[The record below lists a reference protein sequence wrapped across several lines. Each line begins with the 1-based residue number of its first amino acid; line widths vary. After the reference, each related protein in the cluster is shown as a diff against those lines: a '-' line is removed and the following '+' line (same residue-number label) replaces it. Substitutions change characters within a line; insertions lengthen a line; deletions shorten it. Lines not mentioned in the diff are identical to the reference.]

1 MKILLLHCDWVE
13 WEPTKKA
20 IKSAEDIADK
30 KAVRVEDCLVVLT
43 SVEKGDEK
51 DPEKSVLEYIK
62 NIKDVAEMVKAKNI
76 VVYPYA
82 HLSSNLSSVEIA
94 QRVLG
99 GAEKELTKD
108 FKVWRA
114 PFGWYKKLSLSAKG
128 HPLSELSRDISVD
141 SGLLK
146 DGPANDTYRK
156 LIKLLDENKANYR
169 LIDHPPEGR
178 TEVVS
183 PMRGNKI
190 SQAAKCIIVILKIE
204 KSTKYVLSV
213 VPGDAKVDLDALKK
227 LFGASYASFATQ
239 EIAERL
245 AGSVSGTVL
254 PLSFNPEMEL
264 IVDPSLLKN
273 EEIFFNAARLDQ
285 SMALKTNDYTKL
297 AKPRLEKIATYS
309 AQAGQLFSEPQPGG
323 ATGKVEEIVS
333 EALKK
338 EKEELVSEWFIL
350 ESTGKENKIELKDNK
365 ISGFNF
371 SKNLKLEKFV
381 KYELAKNRAVDI
393 EPPHIK
399 LMKKLQLVGH
409 EEGSD
414 PGNLRFLPNGRL
426 IKSLIEDWVT
436 KKTVEYGAV
445 EVETPIMYDF
455 EHPALKSYLN
465 RFPARQYSIQTPNK
479 KVFLR
484 FAACFGQF
492 LMAKD
497 ASISYKNLPLPMYEL
512 TRYSFRVE
520 QRGELAGLRR
530 LRAFTMPDCHCFV
543 KDFEQAKKEMVKRI
557 DLAKKI
563 QEGIGFNLMDDFEY
577 AIRVTKDFFEAHKD
591 FVIQLVKEFGKP
603 VLLEVWN
610 KRFFYFV
617 LKYEWN
623 FVDALDKAAT
633 LTTDQIDV
641 ENAERYG
648 IQYTDFDNTR
658 KYPLILHLSPTGAV
672 ERVIY
677 ALLERA
683 DAQQKEGKHPI
694 LPIWLSPTQIR
705 LCPVNDEFNKW
716 ADELA
721 NKIAEQNIRIDIDDN
736 SESIQKKIRDSEV
749 DWVPYTVVLGQKEK
763 ESGKLAVRFREDS
776 KIRQMSLEEL
786 ISLVKKQV
794 EGMPFKPLSLARHL
808 TRRPVFVA

>member
-20 IKSAEDIADK
+20 IKSAEDLADK
-30 KAVRVEDCLVVLT
+30 KAVKVEDCLVVLT
-43 SVEKGDEK
+43 AVEKTDEK
-51 DPEKSVLEYIK
+51 DSIKSVQEYVK
-62 NIKDVAEMVKAKNI
+62 NVKEVADMVKAKNI
-76 VVYPYA
+76 VIYPYA

-94 QRVLG
+94 QSVLN
-99 GAEKELTKD
+99 GAEKELAKD
-108 FKVWRA
+108 FKVWKE
-114 PFGWYKKLSLSAKG
+114 PFGWYKKLSLAAKG
-128 HPLSELSRDISVD
+128 HPLSELSRQISA
-141 SGLLK
+141 
-146 DGPANDTYRK
+146 DGDQHNVKTADHATYKK
-156 LIKLLDENKANYR
+156 LIEFLDQNKAKYR

-183 PMRGNKI
+183 PMRGNKV
-190 SQAAKCIIVILKIE
+190 SQAAKCIIVMLKIE
-204 KSTKYVLSV
+204 KSTKYVLCV
-213 VPGDAKVDLDALKK
+213 VPGDAKVNLESVKK
-227 LFGASYASFATQ
+227 IFGASYASFATL

-245 AGSVSGTVL
+245 AGSLSGTVL
-254 PLSFNPEMEL
+254 PLSFNPELEL
-264 IVDPSLLKN
+264 IVDPELLKN
-273 EEIFFNAARLDQ
+273 EEIFFNAARLDR
-285 SMALKTNDYTKL
+285 SMALKTADYTKL
-297 AKPRLEKIATYS
+297 AKMRLEKIATYS
-309 AQAGQLFSEPQPGG
+309 AGAEDPQLAAEPQN
-323 ATGKVEEIVS
+323 KEIES

-338 EKEELVSEWFIL
+338 EKELVSEWFIL
-350 ESTGKENKIELKDNK
+350 EPSSKQNKIEVKDGK

-371 SKNLKLEKFV
+371 SKYPKLEKFA
-381 KYELAKNRAVDI
+381 KYELAKNRAVDV
-393 EPPHIK
+393 ESPHIK
-399 LMKKLQLVGH
+399 LMKKLQLVGY

-497 ASISYKNLPLPMYEL
+497 ANISYKNLPLPMYEM

-543 KDFEQAKKEMVKRI
+543 KDFEQAKKEMIRRVN
-557 DLAKKI
+557 LAKEV
-563 QEGIGFNLMDDFEY
+563 QGGIGFDMKEDFQF
-577 AIRVTKDFFEAHKD
+577 AIRVTKDFFDEHKD

-603 VLLEVWN
+603 LLLEVWN

-648 IQYTDFDNTR
+648 IQYTDFDNT
-658 KYPLILHLSPTGAV
+658 KKHPLILHLSPTGAI
-672 ERVIY
+672 ERVLY

-683 DAQQKEGKHPI
+683 DMEQKTGKNPI
-694 LPIWLSPTQIR
+694 LPLWLSPTQVR
-705 LCPVNDEFNKW
+705 LCPVNDEFCVW

-721 NKIAEQNIRIDIDDN
+721 NKLAEQDVRVDIDDN
-736 SESIQKKIRDSEV
+736 SESIQKKIRDAEV
-749 DWVPYTVVLGQKEK
+749 DWVPYTVVLGAREK
-763 ESGKLAVRFREDS
+763 ESGKLAVRFREDQ
-776 KIRQMSLEEL
+776 KVKQLSLEEL
-786 ISLVKKQV
+786 VSLIKKQT

-808 TRRPVFVA
+808 SRRPVFVA

>member
-1 MKILLLHCDWVE
+1 MKILLLHCDWVQ

-20 IKSAEDIADK
+20 IKSAEELADK
-30 KAVRVEDCLVVLT
+30 KAVKVEDCLLVLT
-43 SVEKGDEK
+43 AVEKTDEK
-51 DPEKSVLEYIK
+51 DVGKSVEGYVK
-62 NIKDVAEMVKAKNI
+62 NVKEVAGMVKAKNV

-94 QRVLG
+94 QSVLNG
-99 GAEKELTKD
+99 VEKELVKE

-114 PFGWYKKLSLSAKG
+114 PFGWYKKLSLAAKG
-128 HPLSELSRDISVD
+128 HPLSELSREIKIIEEGVGD
-141 SGLLK
+141 
-146 DGPANDTYRK
+146 NDAYKK
-156 LIKLLDENKANYR
+156 LIKFLDENKAQYR

-183 PMRGNKI
+183 PMRGNKL
-190 SQAAKCIIVILKIE
+190 SQAAKCIIIILKIG

-213 VPGDAKVDLDALKK
+213 VPGDAKVDLDALKN

-254 PLSFNPEMEL
+254 PFSFNPELEL
-264 IVDPSLLKN
+264 IVDPLLLKN
-273 EEIFFNAARLDQ
+273 EEIFFNVARLDQ
-285 SMALKTNDYTKL
+285 SMALKASDYTRL
-297 AKPRLEKIATYS
+297 SKPHLEKIATYS
-309 AQAGQLFSEPQPGG
+309 AQAPDQLSSGPSQKES
-323 ATGKVEEIVS
+323 ADKEES

-338 EKEELVSEWFIL
+338 EKELISEWFIL
-350 ESTGKENKIELKDNK
+350 EPSSKLNKIEVKDGK
-365 ISGFNF
+365 INGFNF
-371 SKNLKLEKFV
+371 SRYKKLEKFV
-381 KYELAKNRAVDI
+381 KYELAKNRAVDV

-414 PGNLRFLPNGRL
+414 PGNMRFLPNGRL
-426 IKSLIEDWVT
+426 IKSLLEEWVT
-436 KKTVEYGAV
+436 SKTVQYGAV

-497 ASISYKNLPLPMYEL
+497 ASISYRNLPLPIYEL

-530 LRAFTMPDCHCFV
+530 LRAFTMPDCHCLV
-543 KDFEQAKKEMVKRI
+543 KDFEQAKKEMLKRI
-557 DLAKKI
+557 ELAKQV
-563 QEGIGFNLMDDFEY
+563 QEGIGFDMKEDFEY
-577 AIRVTKDFFEAHKD
+577 AIRVTKDFFDSHKD
-591 FVIQLVKEFGKP
+591 FVVQLVKQWGKP
-603 VLLEVWN
+603 ILLEVWN

-658 KYPLILHLSPTGAV
+658 KYPLILHLSPTGAI

-683 DAQQKEGKHPI
+683 DMQQKEGKHPI
-694 LPIWLSPTQIR
+694 LPLWLSPTQIR
-705 LCPVNDEFNKW
+705 LCPVNDSFNKW

-721 NKIAEQNIRIDIDDN
+721 NELAKNNIRVDIDDN
-736 SESIQKKIRDSEV
+736 TDSIQKKIRDAEV
-749 DWVPYTVVLGQKEK
+749 DWVPFTVVLGEKEK
-763 ESGKLAVRFREDS
+763 ESGKLAVRFREEAQV
-776 KIRQMSLEEL
+776 KQMVLEDL
-786 ISLVKKQV
+786 ISLVKKQT
-794 EGMPFKPLSLARHL
+794 EGMPFKPLSLPRL
-808 TRRPVFVA
+808 LSRRPVFVA